1 VTGNAAYPAATPDAR
16 KSRLTIRIGPRTTLR
31 VMPFEL
37 VSVAIGLGVI
47 FALVPSSSWPVKPG
61 IDWHWYASGITN
73 LAGGRPLYETRLLT
87 GPYDFWTPEN
97 VYAYNMAP
105 WVVPL
110 MAPFAALGDLSRWA
124 WLVAMDL
131 ATAVALLLVLPARRR
146 LLILALFLVSTPIL
160 MLFVWGNIGA
170 VVILGVSLWLVG
182 RERGSETLMA
192 VGLVLASVKVLP
204 AVPLVLVMLRE
215 GRWRPVIAA
224 AIVTGAV
231 TLTLTLATGR
241 NVLADFALTIL
252 NIQQV
257 EGANLAPS
265 FYVGHTTEIR
275 AASIAVVALLA
286 LRQPSLVNLAVMELA
301 VCGLVTNLYS
311 DWLVAPAMILIF
323 AIREIP
329 GWSSRHAPSPAAR
342 EMHGQ
347 PGSLVSSTD
356 R

>member
-1 VTGNAAYPAATPDAR
+1 
-16 KSRLTIRIGPRTTLR
+16 
-31 VMPFEL
+31 
-37 VSVAIGLGVI
+37 
-47 FALVPSSSWPVKPG
+47 
-61 IDWHWYASGITN
+61 
-73 LAGGRPLYETRLLT
+73 
-87 GPYDFWTPEN
+87 
-97 VYAYNMAP
+97 
-105 WVVPL
+105 
-110 MAPFAALGDLSRWA
+110 
-124 WLVAMDL
+124 
-131 ATAVALLLVLPARRR
+131 
-146 LLILALFLVSTPIL
+146 
-160 MLFVWGNIGA
+160 
-170 VVILGVSLWLVG
+170 
-182 RERGSETLMA
+182 
-192 VGLVLASVKVLP
+192 
-204 AVPLVLVMLRE
+204 
-215 GRWRPVIAA
+215 
-224 AIVTGAV
+224 VTGAV